1 MVNIRTPLSALVLAM
16 GMQSL
21 HARIDNQPW
30 MTRLEVDDRGRMFP
44 RRFQRFVWKN
54 SRTMSVGISLM
65 IGIYFGERRRGLVHY
80 APHPTKPHPYRT

>member
-1 MVNIRTPLSALVLAM
+1 MVDVRTPLSALVLAM

-65 IGIYFGERRRGLVHY
+65 HRYIFWRAPKGFGPLCATSY
-80 APHPTKPHPYRT
+80 